1 MLKFEREQ
9 ARLEAKRRNI
19 IDPSKQ
25 QFGDALW
32 EEQNYPHRLNFYTI
46 PPTADIS
53 LEEFEE
59 YALDRLKSTA

>member
-1 MLKFEREQ
+1 MFKLEREQ
-9 ARLEAKRRNI
+9 ARQEAKRRNI
-19 IDPSKQ
+19 IDPKKQ

-32 EEQNYPHRLNFYTI
+32 EEQNYPHRLNFYII

-59 YALDRLKSTA
+59 YAIARLKSTA